1 MLSAKVLWP
10 LFPLLLLV
18 VVVCLTIA
26 LVRVVRHAAGPMAV
40 WLQGA
45 ALGCYVLAA
54 VAAIG
59 SEGRA
64 IPAGVHRPFSFLTQV
79 LLVIALAYFWRQR
92 NRPLLM
98 LNAGAWAAILADTAL
113 HYLLR

>member
-26 LVRVVRHAAGPMAV
+26 LVRVVRHAAGPTAV
-40 WLQGA
+40 WLQGG
-45 ALGCYVLAA
+45 ALGCYGLAA
-54 VAAIG
+54 LAAIG
-59 SEGRA
+59 SESRA
-64 IPAGVHRPFSFLTQV
+64 IPAGVHRPLSFLTQL
-79 LLVIALAYFWRQR
+79 LLVMALVYFWRR
-92 NRPLLM
+92 KNRALLL
-98 LNAGAWAAILADTAL
+98 LNGGAWAAILADTAL